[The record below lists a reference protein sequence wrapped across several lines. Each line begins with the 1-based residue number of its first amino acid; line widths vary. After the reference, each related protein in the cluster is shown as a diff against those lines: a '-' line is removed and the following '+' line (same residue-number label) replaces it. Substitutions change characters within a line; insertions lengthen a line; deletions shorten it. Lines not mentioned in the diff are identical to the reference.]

1 MTTTHAEPPRLRI
14 LEAVREGWQ
23 AFCRAPWPFVLFT
36 LLTGSL
42 NLLFNLLSSL
52 DQLPETL
59 QPSLA
64 VQLTGLVVGVIG
76 QVVVSLWG
84 SVGLIRG
91 AWSALEGQRPDWRT
105 LSRWDGGAAGRLL
118 VRQLVYGL
126 LILGVIVLAGAVA
139 IGLAQLQQWLM
150 AIPAIAALVV
160 LIYLAVNQTFLPWV
174 ALLQG
179 PGPIDTLQ
187 RGREAVDPQWWWV
200 VLLAL
205 LQTGILLLGLML
217 CGVGL
222 LAAAPVALCV
232 ATAAYRQLFGT
243 DDRTGLLTPPAG

>member
-1 MTTTHAEPPRLRI
+1 MVASTPEPPRLRI
-14 LEAVREGWQ
+14 LEALRDGWE

-52 DQLPETL
+52 DQLPQAL
-59 QPSLA
+59 QPSQA
-64 VQLTGLVVGVIG
+64 VQLTALVVGVIG

-91 AWSALEGQRPDWRT
+91 AWSALEGQRPSWRT

-126 LILGVIVLAGAVA
+126 LILGVIVLAGALAV
-139 IGLAQLQQWLM
+139 GLAQLQQWLV

-174 ALLQG
+174 ALLEG

>member
-52 DQLPETL
+52 DQLPQAL
-59 QPSLA
+59 QPSQA
-64 VQLTGLVVGVIG
+64 VQLTALVVGVIG

-91 AWSALEGQRPDWRT
+91 AWSALEGQRPNWRT

-139 IGLAQLQQWLM
+139 IGLAQLQQWLV

-200 VLLAL
+200 VLLGL

>member
-52 DQLPETL
+52 DQLPESL

-200 VLLAL
+200 VVLAL

-243 DDRTGLLTPPAG
+243 DVRTGLLTPPAG